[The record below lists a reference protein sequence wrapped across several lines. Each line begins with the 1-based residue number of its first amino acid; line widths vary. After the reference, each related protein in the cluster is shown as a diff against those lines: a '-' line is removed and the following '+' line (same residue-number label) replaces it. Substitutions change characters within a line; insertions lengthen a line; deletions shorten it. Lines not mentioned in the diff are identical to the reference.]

1 MSHCS
6 VWPGCGRGS
15 DAAGAVMSAHADEVV
30 RYCVAKRQPD
40 GTYLCRCGQ
49 RWDADLH
56 PIGGWQA

>member
-1 MSHCS
+1 MS
-6 VWPGCGRGS
+6 V
-15 DAAGAVMSAHADEVV
+15 DAVVGVAVDLTPLGAVMSAHADEVV

-56 PIGGWQA
+56 PIGGS

>member
-6 VWPGCGRGS
+6 VWP
-15 DAAGAVMSAHADEVV
+15 EV

-49 RWDADLH
+49 RGDADLH
-56 PIGGWQA
+56 PIGGS